1 VITVFLILNS
11 VGFLYYCVNHYSI
24 PLATN
29 KHAQIR
35 YNTLNKCF
43 RNSGKRFAIE
53 DLVEA
58 CNEAIYEF
66 TGKEDGIKKRQLY
79 DDVRFMES
87 EQGWSIELKKTKD
100 GRKVYYSYEDPN
112 FSISNK
118 PLNETE
124 ANQLKEALLTLSRFK
139 GMPQYDWIDE
149 LGTRLDAEF
158 KLNKNSEK
166 VMSFEENEYLEGKP
180 FISDLYN
187 AIIYKKVVAI
197 EYKTFKN
204 ENSITYELSPYHLK
218 QYNKRWFLF
227 GKSQKFDTL
236 TNVALDRIL
245 SIKDTDKTYEEGTID
260 FSEYFEDIVG
270 VTIPEAKVV
279 PIKIRVVDTMV
290 PYIKTKPLHASQIYK
305 FENDEHFI
313 ILKVIPNYELESV
326 LLSYGENLRVIQP
339 DTFVDKMKSRIE
351 KMNKNY

>member
-1 VITVFLILNS
+1 MF
-11 VGFLYYCVNHYSI
+11 VNLSNTI

-35 YNTLNKCF
+35 YNTLDKCF
-43 RNSGKRFAIE
+43 RNPGKRFVIE
-53 DLVEA
+53 DLVAA

-66 TGKEDGIKKRQLY
+66 TGKEEGIKKRQLY
-79 DDVRFMES
+79 DDIRFMES
-87 EQGWSIELKKTKD
+87 EQGWSIELEKTKD
-100 GRKVYYSYEDPN
+100 GRKVFYRYEDPN

-124 ANQLKEALLTLSRFK
+124 AFQLKEALLTLSRFK
-139 GMPQYDWIDE
+139 GMPQYDWIEE

-180 FISDLYN
+180 FISELYN

-218 QYNKRWFLF
+218 QFNKRWFLF
-227 GKSQKFDTL
+227 GKSPSFETL
-236 TNVALDRIL
+236 TNLALDRII
-245 SIKDTDKTYEEGTID
+245 SIKETNKEFEQSHID
-260 FSEYFEDIVG
+260 FEEYFEDIVG
-270 VTIPEAKVV
+270 VTFPDAPIET
-279 PIKIRVVDTMV
+279 IKIKISESLVA
-290 PYIKTKPLHASQIYK
+290 YIKTKPLHPSQVYQ
-305 FENDEHFI
+305 FEDNVHRVI
-313 ILKVIPNYELESV
+313 IKVIPNYELESL
-326 LLSYGENLRVIQP
+326 LLSYGESLQVLEP
-339 DTFVDKMKSRIE
+339 ASFVEKMKSRIE
-351 KMNKNY
+351 KMKNNY